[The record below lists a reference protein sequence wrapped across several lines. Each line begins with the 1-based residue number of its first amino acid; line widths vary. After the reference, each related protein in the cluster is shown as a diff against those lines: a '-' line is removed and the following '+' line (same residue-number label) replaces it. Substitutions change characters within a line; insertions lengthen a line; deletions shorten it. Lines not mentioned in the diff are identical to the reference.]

1 MLTTDTRVFSTR
13 SIVACSFG
21 RSGPR
26 GATGCGTARAAASS
40 CQVPR
45 MAQKANQQDHD
56 SRRTD
61 DDESGDRRASSH
73 LPATRTTRT
82 EHGEESMTPEAVLP
96 SVSRA
101 KPLRP

>member
-13 SIVACSFG
+13 SIVACSLG

-26 GATGCGTARAAASS
+26 RRFVLPSPENG
-40 CQVPR
+40 P
-45 MAQKANQQDHD
+45 KANQQDHD

-61 DDESGDRRASSH
+61 DDASGDRRASSH

>member
-13 SIVACSFG
+13 SIVACSLG

-26 GATGCGTARAAASS
+26 RRFGLPKSREWPKGQST
-40 CQVPR
+40 
-45 MAQKANQQDHD
+45 DHD

-61 DDESGDRRASSH
+61 DDESSDRRASSH